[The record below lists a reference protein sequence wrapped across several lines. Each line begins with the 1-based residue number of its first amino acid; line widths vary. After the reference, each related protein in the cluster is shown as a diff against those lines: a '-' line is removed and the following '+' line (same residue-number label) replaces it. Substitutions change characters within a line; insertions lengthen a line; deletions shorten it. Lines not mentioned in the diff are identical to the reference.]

1 MLFSKLKKRNSNQLL
16 CNWSLLVA
24 TAAILISGIQLEVT
38 HSSGDLSVWIHIII
52 GLLFMALVGI
62 HIFLHFG
69 RSNWFA
75 KFSKLKSQATR
86 ILWWMT
92 IITLITGIATA
103 VRWIVTNTHSPLGGI
118 HGKLGFLM
126 IILSIFHIVNRL
138 YFFKSKK

>member
-1 MLFSKLKKRNSNQLL
+1 MKKIPRLKL

-24 TAAILISGIQLEVT
+24 SATVLISGIQLEVV
-38 HSSGDLSVWIHIII
+38 HSSGDLSVWIHLII
-52 GLLFMALVGI
+52 GFLFMALVCI
-62 HIFLHFG
+62 HLYLHFG
-69 RSNWFA
+69 KSNWFT
-75 KFSKLKSQATR
+75 KFSNLKSRATR
-86 ILWWMT
+86 ILWWIT

-126 IILSIFHIVNRL
+126 LILSIFHIENRL